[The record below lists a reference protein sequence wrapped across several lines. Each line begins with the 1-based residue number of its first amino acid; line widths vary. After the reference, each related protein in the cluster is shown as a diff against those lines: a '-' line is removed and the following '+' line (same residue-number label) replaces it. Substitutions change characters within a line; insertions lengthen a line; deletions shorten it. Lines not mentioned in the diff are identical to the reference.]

1 MLVAMTSRACW
12 ALFAAA
18 ALAAVPGLLAQD
30 GVIDDRRP
38 GSMAVVVATDGLDP
52 LVATPARSHS
62 MHAALRGVPLGPLT
76 VAIVVA
82 VAGIIGRRR
91 HQLHGL
97 HVRLGD
103 VGDAWRALLLGA
115 PPILL

>member
-1 MLVAMTSRACW
+1 M
-12 ALFAAA
+12 
-18 ALAAVPGLLAQD
+18 
-30 GVIDDRRP
+30 
-38 GSMAVVVATDGLDP
+38 
-52 LVATPARSHS
+52 
-62 MHAALRGVPLGPLT
+62 
-76 VAIVVA
+76 VVA